1 LFTSPTSISEY
12 DKEVKL
18 QIIKNEKHDDNEEQL
33 ILYDVTFN
41 ISNIPITINEEGLI
55 VHDDFILNEDYSA
68 NGQDF
73 YETLNVD
80 VLISGGSNQ
89 SVKSLKVVRSNE

>member
-55 VHDDFILNEDYSA
+55 VHDNFILNEDYSA

-80 VLISGGSNQ
+80 ILISGGSNQ

>member
-1 LFTSPTSISEY
+1 MFTSPTSISEY

-18 QIIKNEKHDDNEEQL
+18 QIIKNEKHDDTEEQL

-89 SVKSLKVVRSNE
+89 SVKSLKIVRSNE